1 MELNFLWQI
10 VAVLLG
16 GYAFVF
22 WFLKKVNEWYYVGSL
37 GKTEFPL
44 PPGDMGW
51 PFLGNML
58 SLFKCLRAGD
68 PNHYIDHLI
77 SRYGKTGIYKTHIF
91 GRPSIILCRPE
102 LNRRVLTNEETF
114 GLGYPK
120 SVFLLTGEKSLHNVM
135 VAEHRRL
142 RKLITSPLNGQE
154 AIAMYI
160 KHIEK
165 NVIQFLDEWASM
177 KKPIELVDELKK
189 ATFKITT
196 FVFLGY
202 IKESTFRATD
212 TLFTDYRRGLMV
224 PAINIPG
231 FTFHKA
237 LKARNKLLEIIRSVL
252 EEKKAMAKSNDT
264 VGKKYMIDLLID
276 VEDEDG
282 KHLDDEH
289 IADLILTSLSAGFDG
304 LSMGSLWGLMHLA
317 GNPQVFKKAKEEQD
331 EIVSRRPSTQKGLI
345 LAEIKQM
352 HYLAKVVDEMLR
364 MTNTLALFRKA
375 KIDVSINGYTIPKGW
390 NVLAWNG
397 AVHMDPTIYENPKN
411 FDPSRWEN
419 MSVKQPGAFM
429 PFGAGS
435 RLCPGNELAKL
446 VMTIFLHYFLLNYK
460 MERINPESPL
470 YYEQAPLPL
479 DNGLVRFTKTT

>member
-1 MELNFLWQI
+1 MELNFLWQS

-22 WFLKKVNEWYYVGSL
+22 WFLKKVNEWYYVGRL
-37 GKTEFPL
+37 GKTECPL

-51 PFLGNML
+51 PFLGNMP
-58 SLFKCLRAGD
+58 SLFKCLRTGD
-68 PNHYIDHLI
+68 PNSYIHYLA

-91 GRPSIILCRPE
+91 GSPSVIVCRPE
-102 LNRRVLTNEETF
+102 FNRRVLTNDEQF

-120 SVFLLTGEKSLHNVM
+120 SVFVLTGEKSLHNIP
-135 VAEHRRL
+135 VADHRRL
-142 RKLITSPLNGQE
+142 RKLIASPLNGQE
-154 AIAMYI
+154 ALAMYI
-160 KHIEK
+160 THIEK
-165 NVIQFLDEWASM
+165 NVIQSLDEWASM
-177 KKPIELVDELKK
+177 KKPFELFKEMKN
-189 ATFKITT
+189 ATFKVTT
-196 FVFLGY
+196 FVFLGN

-212 TLFTDYRRGLMV
+212 TLFTDYRHGLMA

-237 LKARNKLLEIIRSVL
+237 LKARNKLLQIIRSVL
-252 EEKKAMAKSNDT
+252 DEKKVKSNEPK
-264 VGKKYMIDLLID
+264 GKKYMIELLMD

-289 IADLILTSLSAGFDG
+289 IADLILTSLSAGFD
-304 LSMGSLWGLMHLA
+304 STSTGSLWAFMHLA
-317 GNPQVFKKAKEEQD
+317 GNPQVFKKAKEEQE

-345 LAEIKQM
+345 LPEIKQM
-352 HYLAKVVDEMLR
+352 RYLAKVVDEMLR

-390 NVLAWNG
+390 KVLAWNG
-397 AVHMDPTIYENPKN
+397 AVHMDPIVYENPKN

-419 MSVKQPGAFM
+419 PSAKQPGAFM
-429 PFGAGS
+429 PFGAGT
-435 RLCPGNELAKL
+435 RFCPGNDLAKL
-446 VMTIFLHYFLLNYK
+446 VITIFLHHFLLNYK

-470 YYEQAPLPL
+470 CYTHVPLPL